1 MSIWGKIGGAA
12 AGVAVGAAASWPVG
26 AIVGAM
32 VGAVAGHFLVDRVR
46 AGQNVLTKASES
58 IGFTIAM
65 IAMSAKMAKADGVV
79 TQEERDKFED
89 LFDVPDREL
98 PNVRRIFDLAQ
109 RDTAGFREYAHK
121 IATMY
126 RGDRT
131 RMEDILD
138 ALFEIAKADG
148 VLHAGEEKF
157 LKETA
162 TIFGFSEPEFRR
174 IRAGHFGA
182 EAGDPYLV
190 LGLPYDATDEDVK
203 RVYRRLVRENH
214 PDAMIARG
222 VPEEFVR
229 LANTKLATING
240 AYDKIARERG
250 MT

>member
-1 MSIWGKIGGAA
+1 MSVWGKIGGAA
-12 AGVAVGAAASWPVG
+12 VGFAIGAAVSWPTG
-26 AIVGAM
+26 AAIGALIG
-32 VGAVAGHFLVDRVR
+32 VLAGHLLVDRLR
-46 AGQNVLTKASES
+46 SGQNMITKASEG

-79 TQEERDKFED
+79 TQDERDTFEG
-89 LFDVPDREL
+89 LFDIPEREL

-121 IATMY
+121 IAGMY

-162 TIFGFSEPEFRR
+162 TIFGFSDPEFRR

-182 EAGDPYLV
+182 ESGDPYLV

-203 RVYRRLVRENH
+203 RAYRKLVRENH